1 VDAGTPARA
10 QVFWIALLFLLPLQT
25 AWFVGV
31 YATNRFL
38 LNQQV
43 RWPALYLCAVKRCQ
57 EPWIAV
63 STLRFRNER
72 L

>member
-38 LNQQV
+38 L
-43 RWPALYLCAVKRCQ
+43 
-57 EPWIAV
+57 
-63 STLRFRNER
+63 
-72 L
+72 